1 MIRNI
6 VAVFIA
12 IVLIVELYL
21 SAMGNQHLKK
31 KLHKGW
37 NRTKGKV
44 KSVEEKYDTFSKKNV
59 NEVTIEAENGALV
72 YSKQGHFCIYEVGE
86 EVELEEKDGA
96 YSQETAAADYAEHL
110 HGLRTDSMEEL
121 TYQTRKRI
129 HNLKYYT
136 WVEQQG
142 KTVEELNAQWYDPE
156 YWVNVHNQMDEIDRL
171 INEFNDATGLLKEL

>member
-86 EVELEEKDGA
+86 EVELEEKDGYQRLLGNDRVHTRGVREVLLGTIPMIVLLLFA
-96 YSQETAAADYAEHL
+96 L
-110 HGLRTDSMEEL
+110 LL
-121 TYQTRKRI
+121 TVVS
-129 HNLKYYT
+129 HM
-136 WVEQQG
+136 G
-142 KTVEELNAQWYDPE
+142 
-156 YWVNVHNQMDEIDRL
+156 
-171 INEFNDATGLLKEL
+171 

>member
-6 VAVFIA
+6 AAVFIA

-86 EVELEEKDGA
+86 EVELEEKDGYQRLLGNDRVHTRGVREVLLGTIPMIVLLLFA
-96 YSQETAAADYAEHL
+96 L
-110 HGLRTDSMEEL
+110 LL
-121 TYQTRKRI
+121 TVVS
-129 HNLKYYT
+129 HM
-136 WVEQQG
+136 G
-142 KTVEELNAQWYDPE
+142 
-156 YWVNVHNQMDEIDRL
+156 
-171 INEFNDATGLLKEL
+171 